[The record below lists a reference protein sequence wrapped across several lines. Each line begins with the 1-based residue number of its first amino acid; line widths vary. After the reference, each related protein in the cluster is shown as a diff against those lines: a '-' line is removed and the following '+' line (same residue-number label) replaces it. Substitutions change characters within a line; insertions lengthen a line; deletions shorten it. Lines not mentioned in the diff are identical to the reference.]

1 MLRRTVGIGG
11 GLGDS
16 REDFSGVEIF
26 AGIEEALNDVDGG
39 RVGGTICWRCAG
51 IVVDTGKGR

>member
-1 MLRRTVGIGG
+1 MLGRTVGIGG

-16 REDFSGVEIF
+16 GEDFGGMEIL

-39 RVGGTICWRCAG
+39 GVGGTICWRCAG
-51 IVVDTGKGR
+51 IVVDIGEGR